1 MIESIFKGS
10 IAFAVLVVT
19 AGIVAAPL
27 VGSQKS
33 FEFAPVWSA
42 GRATWDWFTK
52 SAQDAKQPE
61 TNPQPFTDEVKA
73 AGDRLAGAT
82 QSALQNAPAI
92 NPDPRLSICPPGSL
106 NQTDREIP
114 LTLAMEVKQEQSQ
127 FTSLFKLQTKLDE
140 PACIINADGGTQ
152 WRYLVTDGKIIDAI
166 EQGNKLEM
174 KFTGF

>member
-1 MIESIFKGS
+1 MIENIFKGS
-10 IAFAVLVVT
+10 IALAVLVAV

-42 GRATWDWFTK
+42 GRFTWEWFTQ

-61 TNPQPFTDEVKA
+61 ENPKPFTEEVKA
-73 AGDRLAGAT
+73 AGDRLSTAT
-82 QSALQNAPAI
+82 QSALQNVPAMLS
-92 NPDPRLSICPPGSL
+92 DPRLSICPPGSL
-106 NQTDREIP
+106 NQADREIP
-114 LTLAMEVKQEQSQ
+114 LTLATKIKEKSGE
-127 FTSLFKLQTKLDE
+127 FKSLFDLQMKLDE
-140 PACIINADGGTQ
+140 PACIINSDGGTQ

-166 EQGNKLEM
+166 ERGNQLEM